1 MNSSA
6 YVTTDQSGDEWCK
19 EKQEENEEREK
30 KAEERKWNYK
40 RRPAGGGRGPSFI
53 TNPAYGAVDVVLVIG
68 RKEESL
74 RLVIFASTKEGF
86 YGNVNTGNVIVLV
99 H

>member
-30 KAEERKWNYK
+30 KAEERK
-40 RRPAGGGRGPSFI
+40 
-53 TNPAYGAVDVVLVIG
+53 
-68 RKEESL
+68 
-74 RLVIFASTKEGF
+74 
-86 YGNVNTGNVIVLV
+86 
-99 H
+99 